1 MSPEAVREFL
11 IVLLAIC
18 RRRSQKKMVIR
29 PRADHS
35 AWSGGVMTPLII
47 S

>member
-11 IVLLAIC
+11 TVLLAIC
-18 RRRSQKKMVIR
+18 LRRSQKKMVIR
-29 PRADHS
+29 PRTDHS
-35 AWSGGVMTPLII
+35 AWSGGVMTPPMI